1 MISKSEPLSAYIAQ
15 YEDAGY
21 GVGVYPT
28 QDGKRYALRLFNPED
43 PKTGLGFL
51 MAFSKNFEK
60 ANRPTSAA
68 ARTKSSNALYDLVH
82 DQFSGLNA
90 VTCVI
95 DEESVAGGFASESD
109 LGKTFVI
116 AATGGTAE
124 ADSDFGLSS
133 KESKRDRSVS
143 AD

>member
-1 MISKSEPLSAYIAQ
+1 MISVSEPLSAYVAR
-15 YEDAGY
+15 YEDAGI

-51 MAFSKNFEK
+51 MAFSKKFEK

-68 ARTKSSNALYDLVH
+68 ARKKTSDELYALIH
-82 DQFSGLNA
+82 DKFSGLNA
-90 VTCVI
+90 LTCVI
-95 DEESVAGGFASESD
+95 DEESVANGFATEAD
-109 LGKTFVI
+109 LDKTFTI
-116 AATGGTAE
+116 AAMGGTAE

-133 KESKRDRSVS
+133 KESKSKRSVT